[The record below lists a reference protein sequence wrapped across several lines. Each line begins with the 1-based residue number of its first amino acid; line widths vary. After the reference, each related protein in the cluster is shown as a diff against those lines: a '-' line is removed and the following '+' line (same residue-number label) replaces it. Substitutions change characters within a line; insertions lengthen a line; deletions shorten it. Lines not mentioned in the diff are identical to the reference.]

1 MFRSNKFNLILAL
14 VVAIVLWAY
23 VLVDVNQSS
32 AETVRNVPIRIINEE
47 SLTEDNLII
56 LSTDYTKVNI
66 AYSCQRQFLS
76 NVKAEDFTVTADVE
90 GLSPGENKV
99 KLTVNGPDDVNIETV
114 SVQKICITVDE
125 RISAKKPV
133 RPIIEGETSDE
144 SEPSIIQLSD
154 ETVAVEGARTL
165 VERVT
170 SLYAPLDCAKVGDEM
185 KALTVP
191 LTAVD
196 VNGHE
201 VENVMLSKSNVSV
214 TAIMLTKKTVLL
226 DVPITGLEHNKF
238 ERSVKLPETI
248 TVKGSADAL
257 ESIQRVQCKT
267 LNLSEVFEDK
277 EIQLEPILPDGVT
290 AAAASQKLYARVTVK
305 GVESSTFTFSEN
317 DVIIN
322 GINANM
328 IAAVS
333 DVRITAVV
341 TAKPDEMSHITEDDF
356 VLTAD
361 VEGLGEGE
369 HTVALS
375 CVLSK
380 PYAELEC
387 SPGEL
392 HISITEAG
400 KAAAGQQ

>member
-1 MFRSNKFNLILAL
+1 MFRSNKFNMILAL

-32 AETVRNVPIRIINEE
+32 AETVRNVPITIINEE
-47 SLTEDNLII
+47 SLAENNLII

-66 AYSCQRQFLS
+66 GYSCQRQFLS

-99 KLTVNGPDDVNIETV
+99 KLTVSGPDDVNVETV
-114 SVQKICITVDE
+114 SVQKISVTVDE
-125 RISAKKPV
+125 LISAEKPV
-133 RPIIEGETSDE
+133 RPVIEGETNDE

-154 ETVAVEGARTL
+154 EIVAVEGARTL

-170 SLYAPLDCAKVGDEM
+170 SLYAPLDSAKVGDEM

-196 VNGHE
+196 ANGHE
-201 VENVMLSKSNVSV
+201 IENVKLSKSNVSV
-214 TAIMLTKKTVLL
+214 TAIMLMKKTVPL
-226 DVPITGLEHNKF
+226 DVPITGSEHNKF

-257 ESIQRVQCKT
+257 ESIERVQCKT
-267 LNLSEVFEDK
+267 LNLSEIFEDK
-277 EIQLEPILPDGVT
+277 EIKLEPILPDGVS
-290 AAAASQKLYARVTVK
+290 AAAASQKLCARVTVK

-317 DVIIN
+317 DVVIH
-322 GINANM
+322 GINENM

-341 TAKPDEMSHITEDDF
+341 TAKSDEMSRITEADF

-361 VEGLGEGE
+361 VEGLGVGE

-392 HISITEAG
+392 HISITEAEE
-400 KAAAGQQ
+400 AVGQQ